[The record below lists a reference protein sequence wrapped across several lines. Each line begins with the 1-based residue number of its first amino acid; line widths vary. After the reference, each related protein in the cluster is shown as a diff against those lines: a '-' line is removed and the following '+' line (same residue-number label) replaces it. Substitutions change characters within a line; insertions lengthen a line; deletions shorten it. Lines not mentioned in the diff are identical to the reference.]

1 MVHPD
6 LLQRIDLFWEL
17 SETELESLSQS
28 AMIRHYRGGEIISS
42 AATLDR
48 DFRLVLSGRVKLSR
62 TSPEGRE
69 QILFIFGPGEPFCL
83 ASSFQQQPLPGTV
96 TALEESGI
104 LAVPGPALE
113 VMVRAHP
120 SLLFNIMG
128 VMARRLKNAMQLIET
143 LALKDVPQRVAA
155 FLVHSSTMDC
165 SRGDRETF
173 ELCITQREM
182 AKSLGTTPETL
193 SRSIRKLEQEG
204 LLEAAGRTIRI
215 LDRDGLQ
222 RLAAS

>member
-6 LLQRIDLFWEL
+6 LLQRIDLFQEL
-17 SETELESLSQS
+17 PETQLRGLSQG
-28 AMIRHYRGGEIISS
+28 AMIRHYRAGEIISRG
-42 AATLDR
+42 ATMDR

-83 ASSFQQQPLPGTV
+83 ASYFQRQPLPGTV

-104 LAVPGPALE
+104 LTIPGPALE
-113 VMVRAHP
+113 DMVRTHP

-165 SRGDRETF
+165 SGGDQETF

-204 LLEAAGRTIRI
+204 LVDAAGRTIRI